1 MKRSTN
7 QRDASANYRDAE
19 SQGEP
24 LPVASSLFHTLAA
37 RVWDE
42 VTDGAGVVHVRTLNA
57 EQEKA
62 AERVYMRGVDSA
74 ERARLARH
82 ARLKK
87 EAAEAKKK
95 GGEP

>member
-1 MKRSTN
+1 MKRSVN
-7 QRDASANYRDAE
+7 QRDASSKYRDAE

-24 LPVASSLFHTLAA
+24 LPVASPLLHALAA
-37 RVWDE
+37 RVWHQ
-42 VTDGAGVVHVRTLNA
+42 VTDGAGVVHVRSLTA

-95 GGEP
+95 GGAR